1 MLTFPRRVK
10 EIGVCCQ
17 WRMATPEIDALG
29 GEDVM
34 AGSNIPSTQNLF
46 IFGPSVRR
54 HCPLLGLLQS
64 VNLLQTGSEV
74 CVLGKSQFYQVDHED

>member
-1 MLTFPRRVK
+1 
-10 EIGVCCQ
+10 
-17 WRMATPEIDALG
+17 MATPEIDALG

-54 HCPLLGLLQS
+54 YCPLLGLLQS
-64 VNLLQTGSEV
+64 VNLLSKHLRTGSEV
-74 CVLGKSQFYQVDHED
+74 CVLGKSQFYQVDYED